1 MRNNGN
7 CLFAK
12 LIKIII
18 KSILV
23 VLLLVI
29 STTNNNIVQLK
40 KTNENLKEKNAY
52 IIQEEQKYKSLS
64 EEKIDSNNCNYEIRD
79 NEAIIY
85 EYSGDTDCVI
95 IDDEIDG
102 YKISGIDTNSFSNN
116 TSIEIIK
123 ISRNLANIVEK
134 IENFEESLILSD
146 DNYIA
151 YSTTREYNKFYLEYI
166 KLTNEEKSKLELIP
180 EKFIV
185 PIETIYSKQTQS
197 LYQDVKE
204 DNLPT
209 NYDLRKDISI
219 DVKDQG
225 DFGICY
231 ACATVTSAETTL
243 QKTKKISKKFSDV
256 QAAVVSEQGSGGNFD
271 IIYNKCF
278 GKRLGP
284 IEVSK
289 NTTYFDR
296 ATVASSTNSIA
307 IKASSYCIDK
317 NSISENDLNQVLTE
331 YKKYAPEYCTLRK
344 MEFASINGE
353 KKSNTN
359 YKSDVENNR
368 DLIKKHIYKYGSVY
382 VHIENPDNATA
393 WKTLYG
399 VEQLCSSI
407 ESYDHAVSLIG
418 WDDSKQAYLA
428 LNSWGSQWGNSG
440 YFWISYNDYNVE
452 EGACGFV
459 EVAPESTRLSIAKAE
474 TELTD
479 NLKNI
484 YYYNGKPIM
493 PSFKNLVYDGT
504 ECVQNV
510 DYSVSYRNNV
520 NVGTGTIYFSGIGNY
535 KGRKKID
542 FTIKPKKIYNANCEI
557 DLDSSEFQYTGKEIE
572 PEMQVRILGREMAN
586 NSLIKG
592 EDYDVI
598 YENNTQIGNA
608 IIKIE
613 GKGNF
618 SGTVQEEFRIEPRL
632 IDEKNDFKISL
643 EKEKYEYEM
652 EPIKPKV
659 NIINNNEE
667 CIEKN
672 LVENRDYKL
681 TYENNSKIGTA
692 TVKITGIGNYTG
704 EVIKEFQIE
713 SADISKCKID
723 LDRESYPYEGTA
735 IKPKITIK
743 KGEYTLNEENDYIIS
758 YSNNNAIGKGKITI
772 TGKGNF
778 KGIYNQTFDI
788 VEKLKV
794 NINIGLITANKYIE
808 KITTEITVKQVID
821 SIQSNGN
828 IEIYNTKGEKVSEDK
843 YFGTG
848 MKIIAKLGDQI
859 LEYTAIVKGDLNG
872 DGQITIIDLLKLSRF
887 IANLDRNISEES
899 LIASDIVEDGKY
911 ASISD
916 LLRISRVLANIE
928 NL

>member
-1 MRNNGN
+1 
-7 CLFAK
+7 
-12 LIKIII
+12 
-18 KSILV
+18 
-23 VLLLVI
+23 
-29 STTNNNIVQLK
+29 
-40 KTNENLKEKNAY
+40 
-52 IIQEEQKYKSLS
+52 
-64 EEKIDSNNCNYEIRD
+64 
-79 NEAIIY
+79 
-85 EYSGDTDCVI
+85 
-95 IDDEIDG
+95 
-102 YKISGIDTNSFSNN
+102 
-116 TSIEIIK
+116 
-123 ISRNLANIVEK
+123 
-134 IENFEESLILSD
+134 
-146 DNYIA
+146 
-151 YSTTREYNKFYLEYI
+151 
-166 KLTNEEKSKLELIP
+166 
-180 EKFIV
+180 
-185 PIETIYSKQTQS
+185 
-197 LYQDVKE
+197 
-204 DNLPT
+204 
-209 NYDLRKDISI
+209 
-219 DVKDQG
+219 
-225 DFGICY
+225 
-231 ACATVTSAETTL
+231 
-243 QKTKKISKKFSDV
+243 
-256 QAAVVSEQGSGGNFD
+256 
-271 IIYNKCF
+271 
-278 GKRLGP
+278 
-284 IEVSK
+284 
-289 NTTYFDR
+289 
-296 ATVASSTNSIA
+296 
-307 IKASSYCIDK
+307 
-317 NSISENDLNQVLTE
+317 
-331 YKKYAPEYCTLRK
+331 
-344 MEFASINGE
+344 
-353 KKSNTN
+353 
-359 YKSDVENNR
+359 
-368 DLIKKHIYKYGSVY
+368 
-382 VHIENPDNATA
+382 
-393 WKTLYG
+393 
-399 VEQLCSSI
+399 
-407 ESYDHAVSLIG
+407 
-418 WDDSKQAYLA
+418 
-428 LNSWGSQWGNSG
+428 
-440 YFWISYNDYNVE
+440 
-452 EGACGFV
+452 
-459 EVAPESTRLSIAKAE
+459 
-474 TELTD
+474 
-479 NLKNI
+479 
-484 YYYNGKPIM
+484 
-493 PSFKNLVYDGT
+493 
-504 ECVQNV
+504 
-510 DYSVSYRNNV
+510 
-520 NVGTGTIYFSGIGNY
+520 
-535 KGRKKID
+535 
-542 FTIKPKKIYNANCEI
+542 
-557 DLDSSEFQYTGKEIE
+557 
-572 PEMQVRILGREMAN
+572 MQVRILGREMASN
-586 NSLIKG
+586 NLIRG

-723 LDRESYPYEGTA
+723 LDRESYPYEVTA

-828 IEIYNTKGEKVSEDK
+828 IEIYNTKGEKVSENK